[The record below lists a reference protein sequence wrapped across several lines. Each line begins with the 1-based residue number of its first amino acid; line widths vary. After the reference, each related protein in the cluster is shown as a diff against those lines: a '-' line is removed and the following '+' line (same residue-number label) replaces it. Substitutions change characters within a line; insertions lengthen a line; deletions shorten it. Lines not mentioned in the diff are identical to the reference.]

1 MPMLWL
7 YAFLHVAYGS
17 PQYQDTVFLVL
28 SLNQMSETASLPGM
42 DSPCTHRSIP
52 SVPYGVFQCL
62 ESSSQGIH
70 GS

>member
-28 SLNQMSETASLPGM
+28 SLNQMSETASLPGVK
-42 DSPCTHRSIP
+42 RRFKIP
-52 SVPYGVFQCL
+52 SYCKYTAN
-62 ESSSQGIH
+62 
-70 GS
+70 